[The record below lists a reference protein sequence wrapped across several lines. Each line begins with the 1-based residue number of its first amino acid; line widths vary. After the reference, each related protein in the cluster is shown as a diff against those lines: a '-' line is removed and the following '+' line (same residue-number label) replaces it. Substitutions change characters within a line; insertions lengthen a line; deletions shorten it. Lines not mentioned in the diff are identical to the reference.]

1 VRSQSGKK
9 RSLTTTGRLRGRRS
23 CFRSVIGRDRLWIA
37 ISSRMLK
44 LFASVLRISPCL
56 LNMHIHQHGWSC
68 HDEGLSTRGL
78 SRSLKPRRLL
88 VLPPAVCPPLVCP
101 ICGFPSLKGLP
112 SPPLSGP
119 AAFGPH
125 SLRQFQLVAS
135 FRACRFWSAQLTAI
149 SARKPPFAASHAAFQ
164 LISFPSWPPSGRGLF
179 SARSL
184 STRGFP
190 RLWPLLRPP
199 YSLFQHMLSSRN
211 LNAFC
216 ARKKIASQSIE
227 PKKK

>member
-1 VRSQSGKK
+1 MDGLATMKDFPHVV
-9 RSLTTTGRLRGRRS
+9 SL
-23 CFRSVIGRDRLWIA
+23 
-37 ISSRMLK
+37 
-44 LFASVLRISPCL
+44 
-56 LNMHIHQHGWSC
+56 
-68 HDEGLSTRGL
+68 
-78 SRSLKPRRLL
+78 
-88 VLPPAVCPPLVCP
+88 
-101 ICGFPSLKGLP
+101 
-112 SPPLSGP
+112 
-119 AAFGPH
+119 AAF
-125 SLRQFQLVAS
+125 SLPNLRLSQLERPSFAAS